1 MDTQFTLERNHN
13 VVQNDLE
20 SESVYFLS
28 YNSTGFN
35 SQRADFLFDICSQFG
50 TQNCFLSVQE
60 HWLLNPGDG
69 GGDGSRNPPVLQLS
83 VLCVKETKYNL
94 SVL

>member
-1 MDTQFTLERNHN
+1 MDTQFTLERNHT

-35 SQRADFLFDICSQFG
+35 SQRADFLSDLCSQFG
-50 TQNCFLSVQE
+50 IQNCFLSVQE
-60 HWLLNPGDG
+60 HWLLKGNIAKIDLLKMLHREKKMNVG
-69 GGDGSRNPPVLQLS
+69 
-83 VLCVKETKYNL
+83 
-94 SVL
+94 